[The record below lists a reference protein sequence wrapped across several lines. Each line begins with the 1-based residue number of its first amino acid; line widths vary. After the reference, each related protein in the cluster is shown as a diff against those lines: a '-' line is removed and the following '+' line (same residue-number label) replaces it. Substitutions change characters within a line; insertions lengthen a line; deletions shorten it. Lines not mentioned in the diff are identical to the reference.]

1 MINGSRLENRNRD
14 WKYSNRSWTLPH
26 GFGLFNANVIKDGAT
41 GKVLSLKTDKHMVG
55 TDVILEDIQEDSQQ
69 NTKWILYRIEEGW
82 FTISLQT
89 DNNENQIY
97 LTANTNMRL
106 TIEGNR
112 ERLNVLKRNNM
123 KSGNLVLLISKQ
135 FHKYKLWS

>member
-1 MINGSRLENRNRD
+1 M
-14 WKYSNRSWTLPH
+14 
-26 GFGLFNANVIKDGAT
+26 F
-41 GKVLSLKTDKHMVG
+41 G

>member
-26 GFGLFNANVIKDGAT
+26 GFGLFNANFIKDDAT
-41 GKVLSLKTDKHMVG
+41 GKVLNLKTDKFMLG
-55 TDVILEDIQEDSQQ
+55 TDIILEDLQEDSQQ
-69 NTKWILYRIEEGW
+69 NSKWIFYRIEEGW
-82 FTISLQT
+82 LTICLQT
-89 DNNENQIY
+89 NNHENRIY

-112 ERLNVLKRNNM
+112 ETLNVPKRNTR
-123 KSGNLVLLISKQ
+123 KSGPQS
-135 FHKYKLWS
+135 YER